1 MQLGLLIFVFL
12 DDIIEIKPM
21 KGVSIMAEKKGKQ
34 YVSDN
39 AQLMAEWDWEKNN
52 EFGYDPSK
60 ITWGSDKRTW
70 WRCLEGHIYEQRV
83 NKKALRG
90 YRCPICS
97 QYTRTSFNEKC
108 VLFYVKKCFSD
119 VQENVKPLW
128 MNGQELDIFI
138 PSLNVGIEYDGVFW
152 HSDLERDI
160 NKDCV
165 CKENGVKLYHIREY
179 GCIEYTSPEWIYLKK
194 QNNIGLEKAIKTV
207 LSIICKP
214 YISIDINISRD
225 TPHILE
231 MMHLSKVEASL
242 ANNFPELALEWN
254 YDKNGNI
261 TPEQLSAHSSL
272 SVWWKCR
279 ECGHEWKANINA
291 RARGNGCKKCANAK
305 LGDKI
310 AAVKL
315 ANNGSLLDHHPQLA
329 EEWNYAR
336 NGTITPETITAHNN
350 QKVWWVCKVCGHE
363 WEATINNRSKEHGC
377 PQCSRI
383 RVQKLKKET
392 ELKQRGS
399 LLYNN
404 PSWLS
409 EWNYTLND
417 VDPRDVFLNS
427 STPYWWTC
435 ANGHNFKASPN
446 NRNGGKGCPYC
457 SNHKVLKGFND
468 LETLYPKLLVEWDY
482 EKNIDVLPNSVT
494 SGSDKKVWWKCSYC
508 GNEWYI
514 NIYKRVAGNGCAVC
528 AGKKV
533 LVGYNDLATTAP
545 HIAQEWN
552 YDKNID
558 IQPSAVTKN
567 SNKKVWWKCK
577 NGHEWPASVNNRT
590 NGRGCPYCS
599 KLSHSRILNVE
610 TGEIFESYSEASK
623 KYKISVTPISNCCKG
638 KQQTA
643 GGYHWKYFDED
654 GE

>member
-1 MQLGLLIFVFL
+1 
-12 DDIIEIKPM
+12 M

-242 ANNFPELALEWN
+242 AYNFPELALEWN

-272 SVWWKCR
+272 SIWWKCR

-494 SGSDKKVWWKCSYC
+494 PGSDKKVWWKCSYC

-599 KLSHSRILNVE
+599 KLSHSKILNVE

-623 KYKISVTPISNCCKG
+623 KYKITVTPISNCCKG